1 MEGSTRWSLSSSTVP
16 GSVAGTRKKRRSTPT
31 STPAP
36 AVTATHHR
44 LPSNQPGSLGSVNQS
59 FVPPLTN
66 PRNARAANAKATP
79 NNAA

>member
-1 MEGSTRWSLSSSTVP
+1 MEGSTRWSFNSWTVP
-16 GSVAGTRKKRRSTPT
+16 GNLAGTRQTRRSTPT

-36 AVTATHHR
+36 AVTATHQR

-59 FVPPLTN
+59 LVPPLIN
-66 PRNARAANAKATP
+66 ARNASAAKASTTP